1 MISQP
6 GDKRAALI
14 AALVAFPAACLVTM
28 VVHTFVPI
36 PKQNV
41 ITGYTFFECI
51 DAPAVDPASED
62 APKGPGFHKKGMPP
76 RGEFRKGPG
85 PRGALH
91 KGPGPKGEFRKGP
104 GPRGAFRKP
113 AGGEGPKAPADGA
126 APRTELLKKIASLTK
141 QRLELLKKDPGT
153 APRELIRA
161 EADCLLCEAAILRSG
176 KRIRTFGPAASDLAV
191 RAVAANKIA
200 ELDKAALA
208 ANKVKPDTA
217 LKSEI
222 ASLMLALQLQNSRI
236 SRNPDWQK
244 AFEAYGKNPSAETL
258 KGLIEVEGAA
268 MAAPRHR

>member
-41 ITGYTFFECI
+41 ITGYTLFECV
-51 DAPAVDPASED
+51 DAPAVDPAPED
-62 APKGPGFHKKGMPP
+62 MPKAPGPE
-76 RGEFRKGPG
+76 GEFRKGPG
-85 PRGALH
+85 PKGAFH

-104 GPRGAFRKP
+104 GPRG
-113 AGGEGPKAPADGA
+113 EGAKAPADKVS
-126 APRTELLKKIASLTK
+126 PRAELLQKIAGLTK
-141 QRLELLKKDPGT
+141 QRLELLRKDPGT
-153 APRELIRA
+153 APRELVRA
-161 EADCLLCEAAILRSG
+161 EADCLLIEAAILRG
-176 KRIRTFGPAASDLAV
+176 EKRIRAFGPAASDLAV
-191 RAVAANKIA
+191 KAVAANKIA

-208 ANKVKPDTA
+208 AKKVKPDTA

-222 ASLMLALQLQNSRI
+222 ASLTLELQLRSSRI
-236 SRNPDWQK
+236 GRDPEWRK
-244 AFEAYGKNPSAETL
+244 AFEAYSKNPSSETL

-268 MAAPRHR
+268 MPGPRRR

>member
-41 ITGYTFFECI
+41 ITGYSFFECM
-51 DAPAVDPASED
+51 DAPAVDPVPED
-62 APKGPGFHKKGMPP
+62 MPRGPGIHKKGMP
-76 RGEFRKGPG
+76 
-85 PRGALH
+85 
-91 KGPGPKGEFRKGP
+91 PKGEFRKGP
-104 GPRGAFRKP
+104 GPKGAFRKP
-113 AGGEGPKAPADGA
+113 AEDEGAKAPAGKVS
-126 APRTELLKKIASLTK
+126 PRTELLQKIAALTK

-161 EADCLLCEAAILRSG
+161 EADCLLIEAALLRSE
-176 KRIRTFGPAASDLAV
+176 KRIRTFGPAVSDLAV
-191 RAVAANKIA
+191 KAVAANKIA

-208 ANKVKPDTA
+208 AKKVKPDTA

-222 ASLMLALQLQNSRI
+222 ASLMLALQLRNSRI
-236 SRNPDWQK
+236 TRNPEWQK
-244 AFEAYGKNPSAETL
+244 AFEAYGRNPSAETL